1 MKELYEKYL
10 KYMDESLI
18 LAVASN
24 PSIKDASLPV
34 KLKVT
39 PVHIKGGTAFQVTR
53 TVGPKELH
61 ENLSA
66 EGAAQLLA
74 SSVDPE
80 DTVQPQHF
88 RQMEIRTETTVVV
101 TMVGK
106 RGTITTKE
114 HKNPVPKGVKTA
126 PDTFVNFGDGRVKT
140 ETTGDVSLTG
150 KTGGVCV
157 LPGSQNLSVS
167 HNRKK
172 NYVLEEGVPVPFLVQ
187 LGVMTPAGAVV
198 KARYDKF
205 RQINRYLEFV
215 EDIIPS
221 LPKGREISIIDFGCG
236 KSYLTFALYYYLH
249 EKQGYDVKITG
260 LDLKADVI
268 AECNRLAE
276 SFGYEKLEFLH
287 GDIADYTGTDSVD
300 MVVTL
305 HACDTATDYALYK
318 AISWG
323 AKVIFCVPC
332 CQHELNK
339 QIKDDARRS
348 VMKYGLIKERI
359 AALYTDAFRAN
370 MLEEQG
376 YKTQVLE
383 FIDMEHTPKNILI
396 RAVKTGKKMLPKG
409 AAELEKSEQNE
420 YVEVMRQIGAE
431 PTLYRLLH
439 DTH

>member
-18 LAVASN
+18 LAVVSN
-24 PSIKDASLPV
+24 PAIKDNALPV
-34 KLKVT
+34 KLKVK

-53 TVGPKELH
+53 TVGTKELH
-61 ENLSA
+61 ENLGA

-80 DTVQPQHF
+80 DTAQPQHF
-88 RQMEIRTETTVVV
+88 RQLEIRTETTVVV

-114 HKNPVPKGVKTA
+114 HKNPVPKGIKTA
-126 PDTFVNFGDGRVKT
+126 PDTFINFGDGRT
-140 ETTGDVSLTG
+140 NTGASGDGRLIPTDG
-150 KTGGVCV
+150 QKD
-157 LPGSQNLSVS
+157 SVS

-187 LGVMTPAGAVV
+187 LGVMTSSGAVV

-215 EDIIPS
+215 EDVLPS

-249 EKQGYDVKITG
+249 EKQGYDVRITG

-268 AECNRLAE
+268 AECNRLAK

-287 GDIADYTGTDSVD
+287 GDIADYMGTDSVD

-318 AISWG
+318 AITWG

-339 QIKDDARRS
+339 QIKDDARRP

-359 AALYTDAFRAN
+359 AALYTDAFRAD

-396 RAVKTGKKMLPKG
+396 RAVRTGKKMLPKG
-409 AAELEKSEQNE
+409 AAAAEKSAQNE

-439 DTH
+439 GSEKN

>member
-10 KYMDESLI
+10 KCMDGSLI

-24 PSIKDASLPV
+24 PVSKDASLPV
-34 KLKVT
+34 KLKVK

-53 TVGPKELH
+53 TVGTKELH

-66 EGAAQLLA
+66 ESAAQLLA

-80 DTVQPQHF
+80 DTAQPQHF
-88 RQMEIRTETTVVV
+88 RQLEIRTETTVVV

-114 HKNPVPKGVKTA
+114 HKNPVPRGVKTA
-126 PDTFVNFGDGRVKT
+126 PDTFINFGDGRAKPEAAGNVN
-140 ETTGDVSLTG
+140 LTG
-150 KTGGVCV
+150 QPGGVCV
-157 LPGSQNLSVS
+157 LPGAQNLGAS

-187 LGVMTPAGAVV
+187 LGVMTPAGIVV

-268 AECNRLAE
+268 AECNRLA
-276 SFGYEKLEFLH
+276 
-287 GDIADYTGTDSVD
+287 
-300 MVVTL
+300 
-305 HACDTATDYALYK
+305 
-318 AISWG
+318 ISM
-323 AKVIFCVPC
+323 
-332 CQHELNK
+332 N
-339 QIKDDARRS
+339 
-348 VMKYGLIKERI
+348 
-359 AALYTDAFRAN
+359 
-370 MLEEQG
+370 
-376 YKTQVLE
+376 
-383 FIDMEHTPKNILI
+383 
-396 RAVKTGKKMLPKG
+396 
-409 AAELEKSEQNE
+409 
-420 YVEVMRQIGAE
+420 
-431 PTLYRLLH
+431 
-439 DTH
+439 